1 MKANAIAAALYEKVQ
16 TRGDTNSLSRLRSER
31 SSLKLRLAGRAPEKH
46 DLRNFVASHFASK
59 LND

>member
-31 SSLKLRLAGRAPEKH
+31 SSLKLHLAGRAPEKAR
-46 DLRNFVASHFASK
+46 LEKFCGKPFCEQIE
-59 LND
+59 